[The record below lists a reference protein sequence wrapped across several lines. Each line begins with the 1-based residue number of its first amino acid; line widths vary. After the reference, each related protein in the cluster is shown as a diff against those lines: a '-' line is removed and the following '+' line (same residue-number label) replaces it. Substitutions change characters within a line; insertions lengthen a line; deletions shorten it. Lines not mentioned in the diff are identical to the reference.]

1 MITLDGSMLEGG
13 GQILRTALAL
23 SGLTQE
29 PFRITRIRHSR
40 PSPGLKA
47 QHLTAVKVAA
57 EWCSASVEGARIGSE
72 DLSFAPH
79 GLDVRTLTLDIGTA
93 GSITLLLQAIL
104 PLAMFSDRKV
114 NLFLKGGTDV
124 AWSPPFD
131 YFTQVLLP
139 HLKPFADVE
148 SRLLRRGYY
157 PKGKGEVEITVKPR
171 LSRHSC
177 ADTASFIT
185 ALGKS
190 VQPFS
195 VVARGD
201 LLQIKG
207 VSHASRSLQK
217 VQVAERQASAAKF
230 YLSDRGCPVSVACEY
245 HETASAGSGIT
256 LWAVFRD
263 ERQGTLSLG
272 ASALGERGL
281 PSEKV
286 GSGAALSL
294 KEEISSGSLVD
305 THLADQ
311 LVLFMG
317 LLPGSELKVRE
328 ASGHCRTNCRVVERF
343 LPVRFSLKKN
353 SLGCAAAQPR
363 RASLK
368 SVSSMTSS

>member
-29 PFRITRIRHSR
+29 PFRITRIRHAR

-57 EWCSASVEGARIGSE
+57 EWCKASVEGARIGSE

-79 GLDVRTLTLDIGTA
+79 GLDARTLTLDIGTA

-104 PLAMFSDRKV
+104 PLALFSDRKV

-131 YFTQVLLP
+131 YFSQVLVPRLR
-139 HLKPFADVE
+139 PFADIE
-148 SRLLRRGYY
+148 CRLLRRGYY
-157 PKGKGEVEITVKPR
+157 PKGGGEVELAVKPR
-171 LSRHSC
+171 LPRQSC
-177 ADTASFIT
+177 ADTASFMA

-190 VQPFS
+190 VQKFS
-195 VVARGD
+195 MVTRGEI
-201 LLQIKG
+201 LQVRG

-217 VQVAERQASAAKF
+217 AQVAERQASAAKF
-230 YLSDRGCPVSVACEY
+230 YLSDVGCPVNVACEY
-245 HETASAGSGIT
+245 HETASSGSGIT

-263 ERQGTLSLG
+263 GRQGTLSIG

-294 KEEISSGSLVD
+294 KEEISSGSPVD

-328 ASGHCRTNCRVVERF
+328 ASGHCRTNCKVVERF
-343 LPVRFSLKKN
+343 LPVRFPLRKDSLR
-353 SLGCAAAQPR
+353 SVAAQPR
-363 RASLK
+363 RASLR
-368 SVSSMTSS
+368 SASSMTSS